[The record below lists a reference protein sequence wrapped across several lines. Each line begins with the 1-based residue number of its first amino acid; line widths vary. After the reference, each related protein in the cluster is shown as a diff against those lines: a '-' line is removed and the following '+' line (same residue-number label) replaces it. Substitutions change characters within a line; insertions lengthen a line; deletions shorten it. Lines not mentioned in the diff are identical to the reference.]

1 MTMPKRSHSNKI
13 KPVGDFGADA
23 SGDRDSQVR
32 LKRALTS
39 AISSKTLS
47 EQRQMLADP
56 ASTATLAHAEI
67 ACARLFNFSFPNDL
81 SLAVKQLQDTVL
93 EATDTTQTVI
103 LLYDPVKDT
112 YVHLQDQQT
121 PHQSSKPVPAFSDD
135 FLDTVLPTS
144 NKIYS
149 HIFNGKELLG
159 LVAVGNKQ
167 NETPFTAQD
176 ELFLELMSPY
186 LAQKFIQFHQLQES
200 LLHERV
206 QKTVLSLSSQLIKAV
221 DQENVLST
229 TLEAF
234 GHQLGFD
241 VCQYIQQIPAT
252 EQSLDQGEVL
262 LEYNNGSIKSFMHA
276 GLQSKRK
283 LIPHFGSMMGL
294 FKSIARTTPY
304 LYLPG
309 DRLGNES
316 LKEKF
321 KINLGKKTIHG
332 ALILPVLDPANGRI
346 KGTLNLY
353 RTHNNP
359 IDQPTRDMA
368 QEMIGLVS
376 LALSRVLVLEMALE
390 MASTDELTGLTNRRG
405 FYDRFEAEIE
415 RSRRHQSPLVVA
427 MIDVD
432 YFKKINDTFGHL
444 NGDAVL
450 HQLGQTVH
458 KSLRKSDL
466 VCRFGGEEFAVLLPD
481 TSFSDAQELLD
492 RIRKKIEA
500 TPMNGLDG
508 ATMEVTISAGL
519 AAAETDKNQ
528 PLAPHTI
535 ISNALEQADQQ
546 LYMAKHLGR
555 NRICANCSF
564 PND

>member
-1 MTMPKRSHSNKI
+1 MPKRSHSK
-13 KPVGDFGADA
+13 KPVSHAA
-23 SGDRDSQVR
+23 AAAENIHDRDSQVR
-32 LKRALTS
+32 LQRALTS

-47 EQRQMLADP
+47 EQRSLLADP
-56 ASTATLAHAEI
+56 TNTATLAHAEI
-67 ACARLFNFSFPNDL
+67 ACARLFNFSYVNDL
-81 SLAVKQLQDTVL
+81 SHAVKQLEHAVL
-93 EATDTTQTVI
+93 EATDTYKTVI
-103 LLYDPVKDT
+103 LLYDSVKDT

-121 PHQSSKPVPAFSDD
+121 PHQSNKPVPAFNDD
-135 FLDTVLPTS
+135 FLDTVLPTPH
-144 NKIYS
+144 KIYS
-149 HIFNGKELLG
+149 HILDGQQLLG
-159 LVAVGNKQ
+159 LVAIGDKR

-186 LAQKFIQFHQLQES
+186 LAQKLIQFRKLQES
-200 LLHERV
+200 MLHERV

-234 GHQLGFD
+234 GHQLGFE
-241 VCQYIQQIPAT
+241 VCQYIQQVPAS
-252 EQSLDQGEVL
+252 EPSNDQGEVL
-262 LEYNNGSIKSFMHA
+262 LEYNNGTIKSLMHA

-283 LIPHFGSMMGL
+283 LIPHFGSMIGL

-309 DRLGNES
+309 DRLGDET

-321 KINLGKKTIHG
+321 KISLGKKSIHG

-359 IDQPTRDMA
+359 IDQPTLDMA

-432 YFKKINDTFGHL
+432 YFKKVNDTYGHL

-450 HQLGQTVH
+450 HQLGQTIH

-481 TSFSDAQELLD
+481 TRFEDANELLD
-492 RIRKKIEA
+492 RIRRKIEK
-500 TPMNGLDG
+500 TPLNGLDG
-508 ATMEVTISAGL
+508 VTMDITISAGI
-519 AAAETDKNQ
+519 ASAETQHKATQ
-528 PLAPHTI
+528 ASHTI
-535 ISNALEQADQQ
+535 ISHALEQADQQ
-546 LYMAKHLGR
+546 LYIAKHLGR
-555 NRICANCSF
+555 NRVCANCSF
-564 PND
+564 PPEE